1 MSQRKKSEMRIDE
14 EGEEEEEEEG
24 DCEDQRTRWG

>member
-14 EGEEEEEEEG
+14 EGEEEEEEG

>member
-14 EGEEEEEEEG
+14 EGEEEEEG

>member
-24 DCEDQRTRWG
+24 DCEDQRTR